1 MMSKTGSSL
10 RLFFRHSALLI
21 LSIPL
26 INWTI
31 GGQERLATEQ
41 REKDLSD
48 QEICQGKFQ
57 LAVSRSLNQEEISNV
72 MVEVGRSFIGTP
84 YAAKTME
91 VPGKEHL
98 VINLRG
104 LDCVTFVENTL
115 ALSRCI
121 KMKQYSFEEYKHQL
135 QLIRYRGGIVNEY
148 PSRLHYFSD
157 WIDDNAK
164 KNIVRDVTK
173 ELGGVPYEKTI
184 NFMSAHQPSY
194 RQLSEPAFTG
204 MIKETEASLTSRE
217 LYYIPKERLTNLQAG
232 IHSGDVIAITTS
244 IEGLDVS
251 HTGLAIR
258 IDGVLKYLHAPL
270 TTGSVRISDG
280 SLVGYLMS
288 HKNQTGI
295 MVARPL
301 EPYR

>member
-1 MMSKTGSSL
+1 MIHKQAPSL
-10 RLFFRHSALLI
+10 HTILHQSALLA
-21 LSIPL
+21 LLFLLLHCL
-26 INWTI
+26 INK
-31 GGQERLATEQ
+31 QECSAAEQ
-41 REKDLSD
+41 RRTGASD
-48 QEICQGKFQ
+48 QEICQRKFQ
-57 LAVSRSLNQEEISNV
+57 LAVSRSLNQEEIGNV
-72 MVEVGRSFIGTP
+72 MVEIGNSFIGTP
-84 YAAKTME
+84 YAAKTLE

-98 VINLRG
+98 VINLRR

-135 QLIRYRGGIVNEY
+135 QLIRYRRGIVDEY

-157 WIDDNAK
+157 WIFDNAN
-164 KNIVRDVTK
+164 KNVVRDVTR

-184 NFMSAHQPSY
+184 NFMSAHQSSY
-194 RQLSEPAFTG
+194 HQLSESSYVE
-204 MIKETEASLTSRE
+204 MIKEVEVALTSQE
-217 LYYIPKERLTNLQAG
+217 QYYIPKERLTYLQDG
-232 IHSGDVIAITTS
+232 IHNGDVIAITTS
-244 IEGLDVS
+244 IDGLDIS

-270 TTGSVRISDG
+270 TTGSVRISED
-280 SLVGYLMS
+280 SLVEYLMS

-301 EPYR
+301 EP